1 MENSQIKIAVTAAGG
16 AAAAFVEPVLPVAG
30 LCTVMVLADVAT
42 ALRLRGRL
50 RRSGKAVQAGLL
62 SSKRFGRAVRTI
74 AGIYGAL
81 CVAHGADLALGDTM
95 SFLTG
100 GHSALNMMGMLIFVW
115 QLMSVLENEATCSG
129 SAWASKARK
138 YLADKTERHLDG
150 E

>member
-50 RRSGKAVQAGLL
+50 RRSGKAVPA
-62 SSKRFGRAVRTI
+62 AVRTI
-74 AGIYGAL
+74 AGIYAAL